1 MTMFNSF
8 LFEISAL
15 SRVEAVKGV
24 NGFRRAV
31 RSLALAAV
39 MATAVGALG
48 LGASSPAMAQ
58 AEPTLK
64 QIYETAAAGKLPE
77 AQVMVQQV
85 LVAHPKSAKAH
96 FVQAEMFSR
105 QGNLLRAREALAEAD
120 RLEPGLP
127 FVKPEVVQVL
137 RKQLEARPSA
147 AAGGTK
153 ALNAPQSRTESSA
166 SMNAVAPAGSSFP
179 WGVGLALGIPVL
191 AAAVYFGLK
200 KKSAPPA
207 ATGFRN
213 AAADNNSYNNNT
225 GTGTGTGAMPTAATG
240 GMGGAGSG
248 LSGPQTFGSGG
259 APAPSPYGQNYAQP
273 GQAGYGQPGYGQG
286 QPGQQA
292 GGGMMSGMGGRVAG
306 GLATGLAVGAGV
318 MAAQAIGRSFSG
330 NDQAGHADKM
340 SANAGNNSNAANPGS
355 LAGDAGDP
363 MGGGNRDMG
372 GQNFGFNDAAGNSW
386 DDGGSADTFSADAG
400 GGDWDT

>member
-1 MTMFNSF
+1 MFNSF
-8 LFEISAL
+8 LFEISAPN
-15 SRVEAVKGV
+15 RAYGV
-24 NGFRRAV
+24 NGIRRAA

-77 AQVMVQQV
+77 AQIMVQQV

-105 QGNLLRAREALAEAD
+105 QGNLPRAREALAEAD

-147 AAGGTK
+147 APGGTK
-153 ALNAPQSRTESSA
+153 ALNAPQSRTESGA
-166 SMNAVAPAGSSFP
+166 SMNAAAPAGSPFP

-191 AAAVYFGLK
+191 AAAVYFGLR

-213 AAADNNSYNNNT
+213 AAADNNNSYYNNNN
-225 GTGTGTGAMPTAATG
+225 TG
-240 GMGGAGSG
+240 GMGGAGNG
-248 LSGPQTFGSGG
+248 LGGPQTFGSGG

>member
-1 MTMFNSF
+1 MFNPF
-8 LFEISAL
+8 LFEISAPH
-15 SRVEAVKGV
+15 RAQGV
-24 NGFRRAV
+24 SGFRRAV

-77 AQVMVQQV
+77 AQIMVQQV

-105 QGNLLRAREALAEAD
+105 QGNLPRAREALAEAD
-120 RLEPGLP
+120 KLEPGLP

-153 ALNAPQSRTESSA
+153 ALNTPQSRTESGA
-166 SMNAVAPAGSSFP
+166 SMNATTPAGSSFP
-179 WGVGLALGIPVL
+179 WGVGLALGFPVL
-191 AAAVYFGLK
+191 AAAIYFGLK
-200 KKSAPPA
+200 KKSAPPT
-207 ATGFRN
+207 ATGFRS
-213 AAADNNSYNNNT
+213 AATDNNGYNASANPASAS
-225 GTGTGTGAMPTAATG
+225 GS
-240 GMGGAGSG
+240 GMGNIGSG
-248 LSGPQTFGSGG
+248 LSGPQTFGTGG
-259 APAPSPYGQNYAQP
+259 APAPSPYGQNYAPP

-286 QPGQQA
+286 GQPGQQP

-330 NDQAGHADKM
+330 NDQAGHADK
-340 SANAGNNSNAANPGS
+340 AAGNTGNTANPGS
-355 LAGDAGDP
+355 LAGDAGNP
-363 MGGGNRDMG
+363 MGSANSDMG

>member
-1 MTMFNSF
+1 MFNPL
-8 LFEISAL
+8 LFEISVPHRL
-15 SRVEAVKGV
+15 
-24 NGFRRAV
+24 NRAV

-39 MATAVGALG
+39 MATAVGAFG

-77 AQVMVQQV
+77 AQIMVQQV

-105 QGNLLRAREALAEAD
+105 QGNFPRAREALAEAD

-153 ALNAPQSRTESSA
+153 ALNAPQSRTESGA
-166 SMNAVAPAGSSFP
+166 SMNTTAPAGSSFP
-179 WGVGLALGIPVL
+179 WGVALALGIPAL

-200 KKSAPPA
+200 KKSAPPV

-213 AAADNNSYNNNT
+213 APVGNNSYNTAN
-225 GTGTGTGAMPTAATG
+225 AMPTAATG
-240 GMGGAGSG
+240 GMGNVGNG
-248 LSGPQTFGSGG
+248 LSGPQTFGTAG

-273 GQAGYGQPGYGQG
+273 AQAGYGQPGYGQG
-286 QPGQQA
+286 QPGQQP

-330 NDQAGHADKM
+330 NDQAGHADK
-340 SANAGNNSNAANPGS
+340 AAGNTGSTGNTANPGS

-363 MGGGNRDMG
+363 LGGGNPDMG

>member
-1 MTMFNSF
+1 MLRQLIGRLARLM
-8 LFEISAL
+8 AL
-15 SRVEAVKGV
+15 TV
-24 NGFRRAV
+24 F
-31 RSLALAAV
+31 
-39 MATAVGALG
+39 MGAGLG
-48 LGASSPAMAQ
+48 LAMAQ

-77 AQVMVQQV
+77 AQIMVQQV

-105 QGNLLRAREALAEAD
+105 QGNFPRAREALAEAD
-120 RLEPGLP
+120 KLEPGLP

-147 AAGGTK
+147 ATGGTK
-153 ALNAPQSRTESSA
+153 ALNAPQSRTESGA
-166 SMNAVAPAGSSFP
+166 SMNTTAPAGSSFP
-179 WGVGLALGIPVL
+179 WGVALALGIPAL

-200 KKSAPPA
+200 KKSAPPV

-213 AAADNNSYNNNT
+213 APVGNNSYNTAN
-225 GTGTGTGAMPTAATG
+225 AMPTAATG
-240 GMGGAGSG
+240 GMGNVGNG
-248 LSGPQTFGSGG
+248 LSGPQTFGTAG

-286 QPGQQA
+286 QPGQQP
-292 GGGMMSGMGGRVAG
+292 GGMMSGMGGRVAG

-330 NDQAGHADKM
+330 NDQAGHADK
-340 SANAGNNSNAANPGS
+340 AAGNTGNTANPGT

-363 MGGGNRDMG
+363 MGGGNPDMG

>member
-1 MTMFNSF
+1 MFNPF
-8 LFEISAL
+8 LFEISAPHG
-15 SRVEAVKGV
+15 VKGI
-24 NGFRRAV
+24 RRAV
-31 RSLALAAV
+31 RRLALAAV
-39 MATAVGALG
+39 MATAVGAIG
-48 LGASSPAMAQ
+48 FGASSPAMAQ

-77 AQVMVQQV
+77 AQIMVQQV

-105 QGNLLRAREALAEAD
+105 QGNLPRAREALAEAD
-120 RLEPGLP
+120 KLEPGLP

-153 ALNAPQSRTESSA
+153 ALNAPQSRTESA
-166 SMNAVAPAGSSFP
+166 TALDTTTPAESSLP
-179 WGVGLALGIPVL
+179 LVLLLALGVPAV

-200 KKSAPPA
+200 KKFSPPA

-213 AAADNNSYNNNT
+213 AAADNNNNSYST
-225 GTGTGTGAMPTAATG
+225 GTSAMPTAAT
-240 GMGGAGSG
+240 GGAGSG
-248 LSGPQTFGSGG
+248 LSGPQTFGTGG

-286 QPGQQA
+286 QPGQQP

-330 NDQAGHADKM
+330 NDQAGHADKVA
-340 SANAGNNSNAANPGS
+340 ANAGNNPNAANPGS

-363 MGGGNRDMG
+363 TGGGNRDMG

>member
-1 MTMFNSF
+1 MTMFNPF
-8 LFEISAL
+8 LFEISAC
-15 SRVEAVKGV
+15 SRVVGVKGV
-24 NGFRRAV
+24 QGVSGIQRGV

-48 LGASSPAMAQ
+48 LGTSSPAMAQ

-77 AQVMVQQV
+77 AQIMVQQV

-105 QGNLLRAREALAEAD
+105 QGNLPRAREALAEAD
-120 RLEPGLP
+120 KLEPGLP

-147 AAGGTK
+147 AAAGSTR

-166 SMNAVAPAGSSFP
+166 SMNAAAPAGSSFP
-179 WGVGLALGIPVL
+179 WGVGLALGIPAL

-213 AAADNNSYNNNT
+213 AAADNNSYNNNNT
-225 GTGTGTGAMPTAATG
+225 GASAMPTAATG
-240 GMGGAGSG
+240 GMGGVGGIGSG
-248 LSGPQTFGSGG
+248 LSGPQTFGTGN
-259 APAPSPYGQNYAQP
+259 APATSPYGQNYA
-273 GQAGYGQPGYGQG
+273 QPGYGQG
-286 QPGQQA
+286 QPGQQP

-330 NDQAGHADKM
+330 NDQAGHADKV
-340 SANAGNNSNAANPGS
+340 AGNAGNNSNAANPGS

>member
-1 MTMFNSF
+1 MFNPL
-8 LFEISAL
+8 LFEISVPHRL
-15 SRVEAVKGV
+15 
-24 NGFRRAV
+24 NRAV

-39 MATAVGALG
+39 MATAVGAFG

-77 AQVMVQQV
+77 AQIMVQQV

-105 QGNLLRAREALAEAD
+105 QGNLPRAREALAEAD

-166 SMNAVAPAGSSFP
+166 SMNTTTPAGSSFP

-191 AAAVYFGLK
+191 AAAIYFGLK

-213 AAADNNSYNNNT
+213 AAADNNNSYT

-259 APAPSPYGQNYAQP
+259 APAASPYGQNYAQP

-330 NDQAGHADKM
+330 NDPAGHADKAA
-340 SANAGNNSNAANPGS
+340 ANTGSTGNTANPGT

>member
-1 MTMFNSF
+1 MFNSF
-8 LFEISAL
+8 LFEISEPHRAQ
-15 SRVEAVKGV
+15 GV
-24 NGFRRAV
+24 NGIRRAV

-39 MATAVGALG
+39 MAAAVGALG

-58 AEPTLK
+58 AEPTLR
-64 QIYETAAAGKLPE
+64 QIYETAAAGDLPE
-77 AQVMVQQV
+77 AQLMVQQV

-105 QGNLLRAREALAEAD
+105 QRNLPRARESLAEAD

-166 SMNAVAPAGSSFP
+166 SMNTTTPAGSSLP
-179 WGVGLALGIPVL
+179 LVLLLALGVPAV
-191 AAAVYFGLK
+191 AAAIYFGLR

-213 AAADNNSYNNNT
+213 AAADNNN
-225 GTGTGTGAMPTAATG
+225 TG

-248 LSGPQTFGSGG
+248 LSGPQNFGTGG

-286 QPGQQA
+286 QPGQQP